1 MFSHFNASNNLWAP
15 PVTDQPFRG
24 EDAAAVALWTVFDNN
39 GANSFEIVFDTNDYS
54 DTFDAFIS
62 EEKQDILLN
71 NEGDVAAWTRRT
83 WERTNT

>member
-1 MFSHFNASNNLWAP
+1 MFSQVNASNNLWAP
-15 PVTDQPFRG
+15 ATDQPVRV

-54 DTFDAFIS
+54 DTFDAFIT

-71 NEGDVAAWTRRT
+71 NDGDASWTHRT
-83 WERTNT
+83 